1 MILEGEIKFSKQK
14 ESNAAEQNQ
23 PGKIS
28 NKAIAG
34 KIAEHIGTGANA
46 KDSFIWMTIT
56 WSFYIATGISILLF
70 IHSFFDV
77 ASKENLL
84 DSIVNIWSVFVPIIS
99 LALGYAFGKGE

>member
-1 MILEGEIKFSKQK
+1 MILEGKIKFSEQK
-14 ESNAAEQNQ
+14 ESNATERSQ

-56 WSFYIATGISILLF
+56 WSFYIATGISFLLF
-70 IHSFFDV
+70 IRSFFGE
-77 ASKENLL
+77 AAKENLL